1 MNTKYKIVDDKM
13 ALSIEQELFHPLNGW
28 VFHSDLRLKSAE
40 SESLLKSCAVPS
52 AEVNVQVERG
62 NLDRLRTLGGSG
74 VNKPCYTVGQLNL
87 LILEIS
93 HGMR

>member
-1 MNTKYKIVDDKM
+1 M

-52 AEVNVQVERG
+52 AEVNVRLERG

-74 VNKPCYTVGQLNL
+74 VNKTL
-87 LILEIS
+87 LHSRKSCWLFKSQSPRKTIHCGL
-93 HGMR
+93 